1 MLSVARR
8 PLALTAALLAALALA
23 CGGDSAAETP
33 ADGSL
38 RGRITIFAAASLTDA
53 FGEIANRFEAL
64 HPATEVVFNFAGSPT
79 LCLQL
84 ELGARA
90 DVFASAD
97 QAQMERAQAS
107 GSVRADDAVFARNR
121 LVVIVPAANP
131 AAIGALADL
140 QRDGL
145 KLVIADEAVPAG
157 AYTRQLLAALAADPA
172 FGAGFTDAVLANVV
186 SLESNVKQV
195 VAKVELGEADAG
207 VVYSSDVTPAVAP
220 RLTWIEVP
228 TALNVR
234 AEYAVA
240 LTREAANAAVAR
252 AFVDFL
258 LSPPAQAVM
267 RQHGFS

>member
-1 MLSVARR
+1 VVSIARR
-8 PLALTAALLAALALA
+8 PLALVAALLAALALA
-23 CGGDSAAETP
+23 CGGDSAADST

-38 RGRITIFAAASLTDA
+38 RGRITVFAAASLTEA
-53 FGEIANRFEAL
+53 FEEIATRFEAL

-79 LCLQL
+79 LRLQL

-97 QAQMERAQAS
+97 QAQLARAQAS
-107 GSVRADDAVFARNR
+107 GSVRADDAVFASNT
-121 LVVIVPAANP
+121 LVVILPAANP
-131 AAIGALADL
+131 AAIEALADL
-140 QRDGL
+140 KRDGL

-157 AYTRQLLAALAADPA
+157 AYTRELLAALAADPA
-172 FGAGFTDAVLANVV
+172 FGAGFADAVLANVV

-207 VVYSSDVTPAVAP
+207 IVYRSDVTPAVAP
-220 RLTWIEVP
+220 RLARIELP
-228 TALNVR
+228 AALNVR

-240 LTREAANAAVAR
+240 LTRDAANAAVAR

-258 LSPPAQAVM
+258 LSPAAQAVM